1 MQDLIYRQEA
11 IDAMHQ
17 YSYFN
22 DFDVSVIDEDLAVI
36 ALKDLPSAQP
46 EQQWISCSESR
57 PKHGVVLVTYNGGE
71 IDLLR
76 FPTAYRAKDIIAWMP
91 LPEPPKEDNNDHT

>member
-11 IDAMHQ
+11 IDAMRQ

-22 DFDVSVIDEDLAVI
+22 DFDVSVIDEDIAVI

-46 EQQWISCSESR
+46 EIIHCADCKWFQCNMRPDGYLPKGVEEYECRHWCGWCDPVDFCSYAER
-57 PKHGVVLVTYNGGE
+57 
-71 IDLLR
+71 R
-76 FPTAYRAKDIIAWMP
+76 
-91 LPEPPKEDNNDHT
+91 NNE